1 LIPQNPNPPMDYTST
16 AKAQEIA
23 CITRKEM
30 ISHFARAQKMNQS
43 GIVDK
48 YYNLWANRV
57 GINSTQCRRLAE
69 FFSQAVDAPKTG
81 QQIRIPAELKIQ
93 KNDEDDKNEFIWM
106 KMLKNAKKFKEEFET
121 KLINEN
127 QLNYLSKE
135 TLLNILFERRCP
147 NNFNYHNTQSFS
159 EYQLIISILKWANQ
173 DEDLEDFIYLFDFSQ
188 LTIEQKQ
195 DIELSLKIN
204 REYLYSILKK
214 SRILSNEIIDKYHLS
229 ETCLSW
235 RLFYVSPKLF
245 RLQSQI
251 EFQQTFQPIIY
262 VLNQNSQ
269 HERTLINISI
279 DDTMTLVLDIHRN
292 AILPTDTAAL
302 YQIQTGLFNA
312 YLESKLYSIRRKF
325 LLDTEYFIN
334 MNDDR
339 IQIYQTNPR
348 NSFIVFMYDVQNE
361 KKVISVDLT
370 RFDRN
375 ILRTRN
381 HPKVNRHEFTY
392 FEIFVLSPDQQISSS
407 YYPVI
412 SYFDEEYFT
421 QNYFHQQIENYQYV
435 EYLTEQ

>member
-1 LIPQNPNPPMDYTST
+1 M
-16 AKAQEIA
+16 
-23 CITRKEM
+23 
-30 ISHFARAQKMNQS
+30 
-43 GIVDK
+43 
-48 YYNLWANRV
+48 
-57 GINSTQCRRLAE
+57 
-69 FFSQAVDAPKTG
+69 
-81 QQIRIPAELKIQ
+81 
-93 KNDEDDKNEFIWM
+93 
-106 KMLKNAKKFKEEFET
+106 
-121 KLINEN
+121 
-127 QLNYLSKE
+127 
-135 TLLNILFERRCP
+135 
-147 NNFNYHNTQSFS
+147 
-159 EYQLIISILKWANQ
+159 IISILKWANQ